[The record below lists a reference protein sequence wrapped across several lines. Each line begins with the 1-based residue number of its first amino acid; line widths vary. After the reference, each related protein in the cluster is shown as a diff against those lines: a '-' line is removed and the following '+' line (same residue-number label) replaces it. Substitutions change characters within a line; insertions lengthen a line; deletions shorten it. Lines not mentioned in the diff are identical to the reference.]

1 MTGALGRLTRALGRL
16 MRALRDF
23 ARGFVGWTPIPREPH
38 AARHALERRAAG
50 RRSCC

>member
-1 MTGALGRLTRALGRL
+1 VKRTLAQLKQLARALG
-16 MRALRDF
+16 AF
-23 ARGFVGWTPIPREPH
+23 VRGFLGWTPIPRDAH